1 MSPQA
6 TKLIEECSEV
16 IHALCKIERF
26 GMHAVNPETG
36 ETNRCQLRS
45 EIEGLMN
52 AISAY
57 ELVHRLWDGLE

>member
-36 ETNRCQLRS
+36 ISNRCQLRS
-45 EIEGLMN
+45 EIEDLMN
-52 AISAY
+52 AFSAY
-57 ELVHRLWDGLE
+57 ELEHRLWDGLE